1 MARRASTGCDLH
13 EASDRDACCFYHPI
27 VQDTPVTR
35 ASKHTDPKNRQRR
48 QLLAT
53 GGLAVAS
60 TLVSTRGADASQS
73 APPTGNP
80 VPGIE
85 FVYEAIV
92 LLEASTPV
100 GETPFGRRNR
110 IPIIGGEFAGP
121 DIKGK
126 VLPGGMDWQL
136 IRPDRFTVIE
146 ADYMMQTDD
155 GALIHVYNKG
165 VVGMASGGEFYA
177 RSAPWF
183 EAPNGPHVWLNQAV
197 FVGTLGPVPERP
209 EPAVRIR
216 VFKVT

>member
-1 MARRASTGCDLH
+1 MTRSPIQPGPKDTVRR
-13 EASDRDACCFYHPI
+13 R
-27 VQDTPVTR
+27 
-35 ASKHTDPKNRQRR
+35 
-48 QLLAT
+48 LLAG

-60 TLVSTRGADASQS
+60 SVIATGRAHAAQTAA
-73 APPTGNP
+73 PTGNP

-92 LLEASTPV
+92 LLEPSTPV

-121 DIKGK
+121 NIKGR

-136 IRPDRFTVIE
+136 IRPDHFTVIE
-146 ADYMMQTDD
+146 ADYIMQTDD

-165 VVGMASGGEFYA
+165 VVGITADGGFYA
-177 RSAPWF
+177 RSTPWF
-183 EAPNGPHVWLNQAV
+183 ESPNGPHVWLNQAV
-197 FVGTLGPVPERP
+197 FVGTLGPVPERA